1 MDKKRYEIWL
11 MWLDEFQA
19 GELSPQKASR
29 VQRIVEIPSSK
40 MIIFK
45 KETFIPNRMTPK
57 IMDLG
62 TRTRTRR

>member
-40 MIIFK
+40 KMIIFK
-45 KETFIPNRMTPK
+45 KDDIHPQ
-57 IMDLG
+57 
-62 TRTRTRR
+62 